1 MSLSTEVLIPSTDVQ
16 MAEHPNVGRN
26 GFVDCSNLVV
36 SRTDSFL
43 YPRRS
48 FTRIQIEE
56 SEVARD
62 VNWDLLEISM
72 LGCNGSEYRDGPC
85 DGLQSSVRN
94 HISKF
99 CRL

>member
-1 MSLSTEVLIPSTDVQ
+1 MEVPIPSTDVQ

-48 FTRIQIEE
+48 FTRIQFPMHTGAP
-56 SEVARD
+56 VLAP
-62 VNWDLLEISM
+62 VFH
-72 LGCNGSEYRDGPC
+72 
-85 DGLQSSVRN
+85 Q
-94 HISKF
+94 
-99 CRL
+99 